1 MSATLYGT
9 LVAAIAKDYEVQTS
23 ALHANA
29 TLINRFGD
37 AMKELGLTADVKV
50 QPGGTLS
57 LVALSSRGQDATPI
71 LTAIKER
78 GFRLEAPVK
87 PRLQF
92 NDGYTIW
99 HVKVTGHSMEFGLL
113 FYTEVEV
120 S

>member
-1 MSATLYGT
+1 MTTLYGT

-23 ALHANA
+23 VLHANSA
-29 TLINRFGD
+29 LINQFGD
-37 AMKELGLTADVKV
+37 AMKEFGLTADVKV
-50 QPGGTLS
+50 QPGGKLS

-71 LTAIKER
+71 LVTLKER
-78 GFRLEAPVK
+78 GYRLDAPVK

-99 HVKVTGHSMEFGLL
+99 HVKVTGHSLEFGLL

>member
-9 LVAAIAKDYEVQTS
+9 LVAAIAKEYEVQTS
-23 ALHANA
+23 ALHANS

-37 AMKELGLTADVKV
+37 AMKDFGLTADVKV
-50 QPGGTLS
+50 QLGAKLS
-57 LVALSSRGQDATPI
+57 LIALAHRGQNAAPI
-71 LTAIKER
+71 LAALKER
-78 GFRLEAPVK
+78 GYRMDEPVK

-99 HVKVTGHSMEFGLL
+99 HVNVTGHSLEFGLL